1 MMMTDARKAR
11 PIFAH
16 IDPRQK
22 ISSIKIEDPVGAR
35 PLPGHLPPP
44 RGVQASR
51 AGPYRSIRIL
61 ILEPSNPTVH
71 TSPFISRTEPEK
83 RRNSNRFGRQ
93 WQLEGTHG
101 TDSRREKAGL

>member
-11 PIFAH
+11 AIFAH

-44 RGVQASR
+44 RGR
-51 AGPYRSIRIL
+51 
-61 ILEPSNPTVH
+61 PSLPCRTVPFNPDLD
-71 TSPFISRTEPEK
+71 P
-83 RRNSNRFGRQ
+83 
-93 WQLEGTHG
+93 GT
-101 TDSRREKAGL
+101 L